1 VPCHG
6 HSAEDDVSVITD
18 PTGEVPVSAKM
29 RREPSGTEVY
39 VASLRSGYYSVV
51 AGVLPCSDS
60 RNVAV
65 LPGKDRSLEMRAQDQ
80 LIMGAAL
87 AALDGTL
94 PVENARVTADCVG
107 SDKQTLRYV
116 AAVENGA
123 YYFDSIR
130 GPAKCDVRAF
140 AADSPDVPLIS
151 FWANAVPF
159 KAVRRDIL
167 W

>member
-6 HSAEDDVSVITD
+6 HSVEDEVSVIAD
-18 PTGEVPVSAKM
+18 PAGEVPVSAKM
-29 RREPSGTEVY
+29 RREPSGNEVY
-39 VASLRSGYYSVV
+39 VASLRPGYYTVV

-60 RNVAV
+60 RNIAI
-65 LPGKDRSLEMRAQDQ
+65 LPGKDRSVEMRGQDQ
-80 LIMGAAL
+80 LIMGAAG
-87 AALDGTL
+87 AALDGAL
-94 PVENARVTADCVG
+94 PVGNVRISADCVG
-107 SDKQTLRYV
+107 SDKQTVRYV

-130 GPAKCDVRAF
+130 GPAKCEVRAF
-140 AADSPDVPLIS
+140 AAGSQDVPLTS

-159 KAVRRDIL
+159 KAVRRDIT